1 MQIKTRDF
9 GTIEVTEDRVYHF
22 TQPLFGFEQY
32 SDFIILH
39 DEEIGGSIVWLQSTQ
54 EPQLCFIMMDP
65 GTVAKGYAPPLP
77 PEFDRLLGEGDCYC
91 WVVAV
96 VPENFRDATVNLK
109 SPVYLNTTTQ
119 KGAQIILEGDY
130 PVRFPIA
137 KGGES

>member
-1 MQIKTRDF
+1 MSNQRKRHTPEQIVRKL
-9 GTIEVTEDRVYHF
+9 G
-22 TQPLFGFEQY
+22 Q
-32 SDFIILH
+32 
-39 DEEIGGSIVWLQSTQ
+39 
-54 EPQLCFIMMDP
+54 
-65 GTVAKGYAPPLP
+65 A
-77 PEFDRLLGEGDCYC
+77 DRLLGEGDCYC